1 MLAFAVFQR
10 LILFRFNLQNPF
22 PPKKNK
28 KTVIL
33 TNGPSLKKDMKNIIK
48 RKNELEFYVVN
59 FFAVS
64 KEFKIIRPEFYV
76 ISDAAFWRD
85 DVNKDLKRKCRD
97 LYKSLSKVDWDM
109 CILCPNDGVKSIQK
123 KIKRNKYIKVKPVK
137 SCVYHFKTEKINI
150 FSLNYAITTPIF
162 INVLVLCLWHA
173 MRRKINQIEIYGAD
187 FSGFKGYAVN
197 QQNNQLYMSVP
208 HFYKKTKA
216 ETYTRSKYIG
226 GTKPK
231 IHWRFYQW
239 STSFHQMYLLSMVAK
254 RLKIKVINCS
264 SNSYLDSFERPNK
277 KR

>member
-1 MLAFAVFQR
+1 
-10 LILFRFNLQNPF
+10 
-22 PPKKNK
+22 
-28 KTVIL
+28 
-33 TNGPSLKKDMKNIIK
+33 MKNIIK

-173 MRRKINQIEIYGAD
+173 MRRKINQI
-187 FSGFKGYAVN
+187 
-197 QQNNQLYMSVP
+197 
-208 HFYKKTKA
+208 
-216 ETYTRSKYIG
+216 
-226 GTKPK
+226 
-231 IHWRFYQW
+231 
-239 STSFHQMYLLSMVAK
+239 
-254 RLKIKVINCS
+254 
-264 SNSYLDSFERPNK
+264 
-277 KR
+277 

>member
-123 KIKRNKYIKVKPVK
+123 KIKKNKYIKVKPVK
-137 SCVYHFKTEKINI
+137 SCV
-150 FSLNYAITTPIF
+150 
-162 INVLVLCLWHA
+162 
-173 MRRKINQIEIYGAD
+173 
-187 FSGFKGYAVN
+187 
-197 QQNNQLYMSVP
+197 
-208 HFYKKTKA
+208 
-216 ETYTRSKYIG
+216 
-226 GTKPK
+226 
-231 IHWRFYQW
+231 
-239 STSFHQMYLLSMVAK
+239 
-254 RLKIKVINCS
+254 
-264 SNSYLDSFERPNK
+264 
-277 KR
+277 